1 MPVRPRLTR
10 ANRVIILFLPV
21 IILTRVLLGTAYGAE
36 NASGVPLKRGDRLFS
51 IEVRDAEIADV
62 LKALAQQGDM
72 NIILGPDVA
81 GKISVSFKEIGF
93 KDAIEMIIK
102 AHGLT
107 YTVQNNI
114 LWAGKRVD
122 TTGEMVMETVRLNYG
137 DAASAAAQVK
147 GVMSADGNAIA
158 DQRTGAI
165 FLRDLPVYVQR
176 AKSLLK
182 TLDAQT
188 PQVVIE
194 ARIVEAAN
202 SFARE
207 LGIQWGGSYTEGKN
221 VYTGSSALP
230 ASPGGRN
237 FAVNLPSA
245 STAGGL
251 GLVLGNLSKKLMLDV
266 QLSAAESRG
275 EVRIIS
281 SPKIS
286 TINNKPAAIHSGLT
300 FRVKSNLTTT
310 GAAASTAAGTGLET
324 IKTGIDLTVTP
335 RISDD
340 DYILMQIN
348 TTKSDPDFTHTVDGI
363 PGVSEKSASTYV
375 LVKDG
380 DTVVIG
386 GLYKSIDSE
395 ARASV
400 PFLEAIPLIGVLFK
414 NSSKNRLHEEL
425 LVFITPRIV
434 KNDANTE
441 VPN

>member
-1 MPVRPRLTR
+1 V
-10 ANRVIILFLPV
+10 ILFLPV
-21 IILTRVLLGTAYGAE
+21 ILLSCVLLGAAYGAE
-36 NASGVPLKRGDRLFS
+36 NASGAPLKREVRLFS

-62 LKALAQQGDM
+62 LRALAQQGEM
-72 NIILGPDVA
+72 NIILGADVA
-81 GKISVSFKEIGF
+81 GKISVSFKDIGF

-107 YTVQNNI
+107 YTVQNKI

-122 TTGEMVMETVRLNYG
+122 TSGEMVMETIRLNYA
-137 DAASAAAQVK
+137 DATSAAAQVK
-147 GVMSADGNAIA
+147 SVMSAEGLAIA

-194 ARIVEAAN
+194 ARIVEATN

-207 LGIQWGGSYTEGKN
+207 LGIQWGGTYSSGKDA
-221 VYTGSSALP
+221 YTGSSMLP

-245 STAGGL
+245 STTGGL
-251 GLVLGNLSKKLMLDV
+251 GLVLGNLSKKLILDV
-266 QLSAAESRG
+266 QLSAAELRG

-286 TINNKPAAIHSGLT
+286 TINNRPAYIHSGLT
-300 FRVKSNLTTT
+300 FRVKTNLTTT
-310 GAAASTAAGTGLET
+310 GTAAASSTGLES

-340 DYILMQIN
+340 DFILMQIN
-348 TTKSDPDFTHTVDGI
+348 TNKSDPDFTHTVDGI

-395 ARASV
+395 SSASV
-400 PFLEAIPLIGVLFK
+400 PFLEAIPLLGVLFK
-414 NSSKNRLHEEL
+414 NSAKNRLHEEL

-434 KNDANTE
+434 KNEVNTE
-441 VPN
+441 VAN

>member
-1 MPVRPRLTR
+1 MPV
-10 ANRVIILFLPV
+10 ILVAVVF
-21 IILTRVLLGTAYGAE
+21 GTAYGAPE
-36 NASGVPLKRGDRLFS
+36 DANGKPPKVEERLFS
-51 IEVRDAEIADV
+51 IELRDAEVGDV
-62 LKALAQQGDM
+62 LKALAQQGGM
-72 NIILGPDVA
+72 NIILGADVA
-81 GKISVSFKEIGF
+81 GKISVSFKDIGF
-93 KDAIEMIIK
+93 KDAMEMIIK

-122 TTGEMVMETVRLNYG
+122 TSGEMVMETVRLNYA
-137 DAASAAAQVK
+137 DAASAAAQAK
-147 GVMSADGNAIA
+147 SVMSADGIVIA
-158 DQRTGAI
+158 DQRTGAV

-176 AKSLLK
+176 AKTLLK
-182 TLDAQT
+182 ALDAQT

-194 ARIVEAAN
+194 ARIVEATN

-207 LGIQWGGSYTEGKN
+207 LGIQWGGTYSEGSN
-221 VYTGSSALP
+221 AYTGSSALP

-245 STAGGL
+245 STTAGL
-251 GLVLGNLSKKLMLDV
+251 GMVLGNLSKKLMLDV

-286 TINNKPAAIHSGLT
+286 TINNRPAAIHSGLT
-300 FRVKSNLTTT
+300 FRVKTNLTTT
-310 GAAASTAAGTGLET
+310 GTTTSAATTGTGLES

-340 DYILMQIN
+340 DFILMQLSTN
-348 TTKSDPDFTHTVDGI
+348 KSDPDFTHTVDGI

-395 ARASV
+395 SSAAV
-400 PFLEAIPLIGVLFK
+400 PFLETIPLIGALFK
-414 NSSKNRLHEEL
+414 NSAKNRLHEEL

-434 KNDANTE
+434 KNNANTE